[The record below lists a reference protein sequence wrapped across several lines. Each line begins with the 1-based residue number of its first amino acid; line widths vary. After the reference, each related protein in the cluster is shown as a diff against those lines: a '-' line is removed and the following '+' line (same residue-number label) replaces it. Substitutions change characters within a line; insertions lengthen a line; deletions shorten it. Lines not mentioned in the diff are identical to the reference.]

1 MVCSWSSER
10 EKQQGETNK
19 RQLICWT
26 GWVSEIFVARI
37 FLEIAHKPYL
47 GITFRDKVCLI
58 LVSDTGE
65 RGLLSYWG
73 RRRREGMLPPQI
85 PSVSL
90 QWLLFILHGPWTWVI
105 VVLKKKVTDLLQFF
119 LTQSFSNLNVHGK
132 QLGHPLKC
140 RYGLSS
146 SGVGV
151 DFAFQINSPP
161 MRLLLPQRLSILNS
175 TPLKSTAP
183 REQWA
188 NPSAPS
194 H

>member
-1 MVCSWSSER
+1 MVCSRSTER
-10 EKQQGETNK
+10 EKQQGETHE

-47 GITFRDKVCLI
+47 GITFRYKVCLI

-65 RGLLSYWG
+65 RGLLNYWG
-73 RRRREGMLPPQI
+73 RRRREGMSPPQI

-105 VVLKKKVTDLLQFF
+105 VVLKKKVIDLQFS
-119 LTQSFSNLNVHGK
+119 LTQSFPNLNAHGK
-132 QLGHPLKC
+132 QLGNPLKS

-151 DFAFQINSPP
+151 DFAFQISSPP
-161 MRLLLPQRLSILNS
+161 LRLLLLLPQHLSILNS
-175 TPLKSTAP
+175 TPLKCTAP

-188 NPSAPS
+188 NP
-194 H
+194 